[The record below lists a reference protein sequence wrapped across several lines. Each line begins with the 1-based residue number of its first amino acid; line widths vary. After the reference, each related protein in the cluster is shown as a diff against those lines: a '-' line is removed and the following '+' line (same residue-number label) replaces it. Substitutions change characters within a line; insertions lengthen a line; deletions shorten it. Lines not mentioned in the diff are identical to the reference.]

1 MEIIIIVAIIAGC
14 LGLLLYNKRK
24 PTQDQ
29 LERQKREYEETL
41 EKYQVPREHYE
52 IVVGQSKVYN
62 IYNCPAVIWKEGEQ
76 VKTLFLRAVGKP
88 ILDVR
93 EEADYLFL
101 ASQPYIDFLRF
112 DGTEYPDWAVQPAY
126 LKEKYLPY
134 VDLSTSKGG
143 IDYKRNMYWAGIIC
157 VYPTSM
163 AQVFKMLNRP
173 LADFDNKV
181 ENKKL
186 MATDGSLPQDMLEE
200 WRKTKEGRK
209 VAAAAFLS
217 QEDKKDSGMVEGME
231 KAIQTIR
238 DTERKAGEDAI
249 NALYA
254 SLLAEKRFE
263 DLERATQDE
272 EYRRGLLEEFKGML

>member
-1 MEIIIIVAIIAGC
+1 MGIVILVVIVVGC
-14 LGLLLYNKRK
+14 ILLLSYKNRK
-24 PTQDQ
+24 PTEDQ
-29 LERQKREYEETL
+29 LEKQKNDYEEIL
-41 EKYQVPREHYE
+41 KKYEVPKEHYE

-62 IYNCPAVIWKEGEQ
+62 IYNCPAVIWKEEEV

-88 ILDVR
+88 ILSVQ
-93 EEADYLFL
+93 EEEDFLFL

-126 LKEKYLPY
+126 IKEKFLPY

-143 IDYKRNMYWAGIIC
+143 IDYKRNMYWAGTIC

-163 AQVFKMLNRP
+163 AQVFKMLKRP

-181 ENKKL
+181 DQKKL
-186 MATDGSLPQDMLEE
+186 MVTDGSLPQDMLEE

-209 VAAAAFLS
+209 AEAAAFLS
-217 QEDKKDSGMVEGME
+217 RKEKMDQGTMEGME

-238 DTERKAGEDAI
+238 DTERKAGEEAI

-254 SLLAEKRFE
+254 KLLSEKRFE
-263 DLERATQDE
+263 DLEKATQDE
-272 EYRRGLLEEFKGML
+272 EYRKQLMQELL